1 MKKTLI
7 IIILAIVQVTVSTAQ
22 NTNDIGRIVLH
33 SVVIDQENKLP
44 AETKTFLETKLSQI
58 ASNNGVGG
66 NGINPRFIIAA
77 KINITTKDIIA
88 GPPQMV
94 AINTEI
100 TFFVGDAITKELYAN
115 ETISSKGV
123 GTNENK
129 SLIDA
134 IKNINTKNPSLMNLV
149 ENGKNKIVNYYSQQC
164 DFIISRS
171 KTLADKQN
179 YDEAI
184 YELMQVPDVCKDCY
198 LKCMASVKT
207 IWQKKINRDCTLKLN
222 EAKNKWNAS
231 QNSNGATVVAELIAN
246 IEPAAS
252 CYKEALALTENI
264 KNKVEADEKKA
275 WDFKMKQYADGVQME
290 QQRIESS
297 KSIAIAYAQNQP
309 KTIVY
314 NRIIW

>member
-1 MKKTLI
+1 MKKILI
-7 IIILAIVQVTVSTAQ
+7 IIILALVQITVSRAQ
-22 NTNDIGRIVLH
+22 NTMDVGRIVLH
-33 SVVIDQENKLP
+33 SVVIDPENKMP
-44 AETKTFLETKLSQI
+44 SESKVFLETKLSQI

-88 GPPQMV
+88 GPPQMI

-100 TFFVGDAITKELYAN
+100 IFFVGDAITKELYAN

-134 IKNINTKNPSLMNLV
+134 IKNINTKNPSLMNLI

-164 DFIISRS
+164 DFIISKC

-198 LKCMASVKT
+198 LKCMAVVKP

-222 EAKNKWNAS
+222 VAKNKWNAS
-231 QNSNGATVVAELIAN
+231 QNSKGAVAVAEIIAN

-252 CYKEALALTENI
+252 CYKEALVLTESI
-264 KNKVEADEKKA
+264 KNKIDRTFRSTYRRLSYNTHVSDIRELREHN
-275 WDFKMKQYADGVQME
+275 F
-290 QQRIESS
+290 IENIQL
-297 KSIAIAYAQNQP
+297 KL
-309 KTIVY
+309 
-314 NRIIW
+314 

>member
-1 MKKTLI
+1 MKKILI
-7 IIILAIVQVTVSTAQ
+7 IVILVLVQVTVSKSQ
-22 NTNDIGRIVLH
+22 NISDIGRIVLH
-33 SVVIDQENKLP
+33 SAVIDPESKIP
-44 AETKTFLETKLSQI
+44 TEAKVFLESKLSQI

-77 KINITTKDIIA
+77 KVNITTKDIIA

-94 AINTEI
+94 GINTEI

-115 ETISSKGV
+115 ATISSKGV

-129 SLIDA
+129 AFIDA
-134 IKNINTKNPSLMNLV
+134 IKNINPKNPSLINLV

-164 DFIISRS
+164 DFIITKS

-198 LKCMASVKT
+198 LKCMASVKP

-231 QNSNGATVVAELIAN
+231 QNSESAATVAELIAN
-246 IEPAAS
+246 IEPTAS
-252 CYKEALALTENI
+252 CYKEALVLNESI
-264 KNKVEADEKKA
+264 KNKLEADEKKA
-275 WDFKMKQYADGVQME
+275 WEFKMKKYADGVQLE
-290 QQRIESS
+290 QQRIESL
-297 KSIAIAYAQNQP
+297 KAIAIAYAQNQP
-309 KTIVY
+309 KTIIY